1 MINREDMLELT
12 RRMTPS
18 RNCFDR
24 LAGVY
29 MDEDGYDTGSFNINF
44 LKLDAKDRDRCL
56 AIAKS
61 IPFSDTNEQLKM
73 YKFPGDKPDIY
84 KLLYSLN
91 ICELK
96 NDAALYTLY
105 EIIGETY
112 DARGKEYCV
121 YVYHGAYDVP
131 RKAAD
136 KEWLQGSEEV
146 YRFLIVA
153 ICSCENN
160 IPSEVQTGFMYPAFS
175 DRSEDRDH
183 ILIYENDKNM
193 VHKEIYNILGISK

>member
-1 MINREDMLELT
+1 MLELT

-105 EIIGETY
+105 H
-112 DARGKEYCV
+112 R
-121 YVYHGAYDVP
+121 
-131 RKAAD
+131 
-136 KEWLQGSEEV
+136 
-146 YRFLIVA
+146 
-153 ICSCENN
+153 
-160 IPSEVQTGFMYPAFS
+160 
-175 DRSEDRDH
+175 
-183 ILIYENDKNM
+183 
-193 VHKEIYNILGISK
+193 